1 MLLEIK
7 DLKVS
12 YGRAEALKGISLGI
26 EEGSVVA
33 VVGANGAGKSTVLK
47 TISGLKKPSHGEI
60 WYQGKRIDGMRPHK
74 VVRLG
79 IVQIP
84 EGGMIF
90 ASMSVL
96 ANLQMGAYLR
106 KDKSLKAQDL
116 EAMYQHF
123 PILKERSKQRA
134 GTLSG
139 GERRMLALARAL
151 MARPNLLLMDEPS
164 MGVAPLVLEEISQAI
179 RDIEKRGISI
189 ILVEQNSYM
198 AFNHAKKAYILE
210 VGKIVGEGSIK
221 ELAQDEQVK
230 KAYLGY

>member
-1 MLLEIK
+1 MLLELK

-12 YGRAEALKGISLGI
+12 YGSAQALKGISLCI
-26 EEGSVVA
+26 EESSVVA

-47 TISGLKKPSHGEI
+47 TISGLIKPSHGEI
-60 WYQGKRIDGMRPHK
+60 WYQDRRIDGMRPHK

-90 ASMSVL
+90 SPMSVF
-96 ANLQMGAYLR
+96 ANLQLGAYLR
-106 KDKSLKAQDL
+106 KDKSLVDQDL

-123 PILKERSKQRA
+123 PILKERSRQRA

-198 AFNHAKKAYILE
+198 AFNLAKKAYILE
-210 VGKIVGEGSIK
+210 VGKIVGEGSVE
-221 ELAQDEQVK
+221 ELAQNEQVK